1 MFSVF
6 MLTRRPGH
14 FSLLNVCLG
23 IALSV
28 LSLAAASCEKVPL
41 LAPTGST
48 IALTVGA
55 TALPEN
61 GTVAIIAQ
69 VLESA
74 GVPPHSGTE
83 VTFTTT
89 LGTIQPATAT
99 TDVSG
104 RVIVTFNA
112 GTSNGT

>member
-6 MLTRRPGH
+6 MLTRRLGRLP
-14 FSLLNVCLG
+14 LLPVCL
-23 IALSV
+23 A
-28 LSLAAASCEKVPL
+28 LSLATVACEKVPL

-48 IALTVGA
+48 ISLTVGA
-55 TALPEN
+55 TALPVN
-61 GTVAIIAQ
+61 GSVIILAQ

-89 LGTIQPATAT
+89 LGAFQPSTAY

-104 RVIVTFNA
+104 RVTVIFNA
-112 GTSNGT
+112 GAA

>member
-1 MFSVF
+1 MFSVL
-6 MLTRRPGH
+6 MLTRRHGRLPW
-14 FSLLNVCLG
+14 LIVCLG
-23 IALSV
+23 LSF
-28 LSLAAASCEKVPL
+28 ACEKVPL

-48 IALTVGA
+48 ISLTVGA
-55 TALPEN
+55 TALPLN
-61 GTVAIIAQ
+61 GAGTHLSQ

-89 LGTIQPATAT
+89 LGAFQPSTAY

-104 RVIVTFNA
+104 RVTVIFNA
-112 GTSNGT
+112 